1 MKNLV
6 GYIFGFGL
14 CAFFQ
19 SLTWSEIA
27 KQDGSGNVL
36 ANTLF
41 LLGMVCSGILIIAQ
55 TYKIALNLI
64 NSNK

>member
-6 GYIFGFGL
+6 GYIFGFAL

-19 SLTWSEIA
+19 SLTWAEIA
-27 KQDGSGNVL
+27 KQDGSGNVF

-41 LLGMVCSGILIIAQ
+41 LLGMLCAGILIIAE
-55 TYKIALNLI
+55 TYKIGLKLI